1 MWRAAVCT
9 LADTRRAGGSF
20 CIAVWPQRGRGATM
34 ALRAQH
40 QQQDQRQETRNMA
53 WMKRTALGLVAV
65 ALLAGAGAAVYV
77 QRSFAQLDGSLAVAG
92 LSEAVQVR
100 RDGADVTHIQ
110 AQTPQDAWFAMGY
123 VHAQE
128 RTWRLKFT
136 RRVMHGQLSEV
147 FGPATVET
155 DKLMRSLD
163 IMGVARRQYAGLP
176 LYAQEALQA
185 YSKGIHAFHQK
196 RPQALPPVLRRLLWR
211 QPTAKVRCP
220 GRSALAC
227 WPGPTN

>member
-1 MWRAAVCT
+1 
-9 LADTRRAGGSF
+9 
-20 CIAVWPQRGRGATM
+20 
-34 ALRAQH
+34 
-40 QQQDQRQETRNMA
+40 MA

-128 RTWRLKFT
+128 RTWQLEFN

-163 IMGVARRQYAGLP
+163 IMGVARRQYAGP
-176 LYAQEALQA
+176 
-185 YSKGIHAFHQK
+185 H
-196 RPQALPPVLRRLLWR
+196 P
-211 QPTAKVRCP
+211 
-220 GRSALAC
+220 
-227 WPGPTN
+227 